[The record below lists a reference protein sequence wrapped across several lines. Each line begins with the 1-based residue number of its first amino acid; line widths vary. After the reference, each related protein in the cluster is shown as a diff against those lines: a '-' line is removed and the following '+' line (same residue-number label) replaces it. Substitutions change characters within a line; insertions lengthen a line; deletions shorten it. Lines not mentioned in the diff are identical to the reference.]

1 MLDLR
6 CGTRD
11 LPCIMWNLLL
21 WQVGSAVQACW
32 LGHPI
37 ACRILFPQAGKHCVP
52 CIGRWILNHW
62 TTREVPVQFEKN
74 NIKILTI
81 LSFWNLMS
89 SISLVIPS
97 FILYTRISPSF
108 IVDQSSYRF
117 INFINLFKE
126 STFDFDFIFIYCIYI
141 PFFFLFIFWL
151 LLLYLLFYP
160 FYLFEFNLIF
170 L

>member
-1 MLDLR
+1 
-6 CGTRD
+6 
-11 LPCIMWNLLL
+11 
-21 WQVGSAVQACW
+21 
-32 LGHPI
+32 
-37 ACRILFPQAGKHCVP
+37 
-52 CIGRWILNHW
+52 
-62 TTREVPVQFEKN
+62 
-74 NIKILTI
+74 
-81 LSFWNLMS
+81 MS

-97 FILYTRISPSF
+97 FILYTSISPSF

-126 STFDFDFIFIYCIYI
+126 STFDFDFSVYI